1 MALRG
6 SKGVLRGPSCPF
18 VDQKVFFVPLR
29 GPSWI
34 KRCSPRPFVALRGSR
49 RCSSCPFV
57 ALRGL
62 KGVLRGPSWPFVD
75 KKVFFAA
82 FRGPSW
88 IQKVFFVPLRGP
100 SWIKR
105 CSSCPF
111 VALRGQKGVLL
122 DSPKLRRVSFA
133 CLSASS
139 WINLPF
145 QPARKGSAKQPS
157 TERPPSRKSQE
168 ILQILLKTTSTR
180 NPETD
185 PPQDPRLTISTI
197 IYIIGHVGWPCCINS
212 FFAEMSSCRVAR
224 RVGEQCLGRIESDGQ
239 C

>member
-1 MALRG
+1 M
-6 SKGVLRGPSCPF
+6 
-18 VDQKVFFVPLR
+18 PLR

-34 KRCSPRPFVALRGSR
+34 KRCSPRPFVALRGS
-49 RCSSCPFV
+49 
-57 ALRGL
+57 

-75 KKVFFAA
+75 QKVFFAA
-82 FRGPSW
+82 
-88 IQKVFFVPLRGP
+88 LRGP

-105 CSSCPF
+105 CSPRPF
-111 VALRGQKGVLL
+111 VAQAAELRG
-122 DSPKLRRVSFA
+122 SPTLCRASFA
-133 CLSASS
+133 CLSSSS
-139 WINLPF
+139 WTNLPF
-145 QPARKGSAKQPS
+145 QPTQKGSAKQPS

-168 ILQILLKTTSTR
+168 ILQILLQTTSTR

-197 IYIIGHVGWPCCINS
+197 IYIIGHVGWPCCKNS